1 MRHECSL
8 LTQSGHQPAFHIAV
22 ESTPLSRYDAQS
34 ESGARMRRRE
44 FLGVLGGAAAWPLA
58 ARAQSKATP
67 PAGVTK
73 QDDFAGKLD
82 SVLQQAEQLG
92 APVAAIQRAVAI
104 SRQPTFSKK
113 DVFAVFDISQPST
126 NKRFYLLDFTS
137 GQVTAH
143 FAAHGRSNGPHA
155 RATKFKGFQRDL
167 NMVPLGPLKTVPAP
181 PEVTDHYRTIVDRYD
196 KTVYRNMIVG
206 VLEGVA
212 PYNRYINHTPPYKW
226 VIHPNWYTTAGYRAK
241 NNGMLGRSLGC
252 ITVDPAENNKIIT
265 RLQGALIYVTVGD
278 APIEQYL

>member
-1 MRHECSL
+1 ML
-8 LTQSGHQPAFHIAV
+8 M
-22 ESTPLSRYDAQS
+22 S

-44 FLGVLGGAAAWPLA
+44 FLGVLGGAAACPLA

-67 PAGVTK
+67 LAGVTK

-113 DVFAVFDISQPST
+113 DVLAVFDISQPSA

-137 GQVTAH
+137 GQITAH
-143 FAAHGRSNGPHA
+143 FAAHGRTNGPTREPPNSKA
-155 RATKFKGFQRDL
+155 FSGTRTWSRWVRSRPCRA
-167 NMVPLGPLKTVPAP
+167 
-181 PEVTDHYRTIVDRYD
+181 PEVTAHYRTIVDRYD

>member
-1 MRHECSL
+1 
-8 LTQSGHQPAFHIAV
+8 V
-22 ESTPLSRYDAQS
+22 
-34 ESGARMRRRE
+34 RRRE
-44 FLGVLGGAAAWPLA
+44 FLGVLAGAAAWPLA
-58 ARAQSKATP
+58 ARAQSKATS

-113 DVFAVFDISQPST
+113 DVFAVFDISQPSA

-143 FAAHGRSNGPHA
+143 FAAHGKSNGPHA
-155 RATKFKGFQRDL
+155 RATKFKGFQR
-167 NMVPLGPLKTVPAP
+167 GPEHGPAGSAQ
-181 PEVTDHYRTIVDRYD
+181 DRARASRCDAHYRTIVDRYD
-196 KTVYRNMIVG
+196 KTVYRNMIVA

-212 PYNRYINHTPPYKW
+212 PYNRYINHTPNTKW
-226 VIHPNWYTTAGYRAK
+226 VIHPNWYTTAGFRAK

-265 RLQGALIYVTVGD
+265 RLRGALIYVTVGD